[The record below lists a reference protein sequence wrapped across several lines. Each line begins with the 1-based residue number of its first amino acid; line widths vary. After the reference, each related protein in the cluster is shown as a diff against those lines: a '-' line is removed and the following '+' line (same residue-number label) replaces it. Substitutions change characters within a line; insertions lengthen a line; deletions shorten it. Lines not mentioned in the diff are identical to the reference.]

1 LPLDGPVGTFVAMRA
16 TVLFITTVFAI
27 GCGSDSVTGPS
38 PRSLAVHFD
47 SLWQR
52 AVETNDNLR
61 QVAMEYIAVPLA
73 FGVSPRNVSI
83 TVDGQSATY
92 QAVAFEFVDVTI
104 QGMAVDSVYNFAAWA
119 DPDANRV
126 IISQYLPAEQD
137 FALGYLNGAAEQV
150 SQQGVITDTVVS
162 ATGTCSAIDLASV
175 YYEASYSTC
184 SHSVQET
191 AFDIQFDSSQTAT
204 EIKLGSVRLPAVRLY
219 QHY

>member
-1 LPLDGPVGTFVAMRA
+1 MRA
-16 TVLFITTVFAI
+16 TVLFITTAFAI

-83 TVDGQSATY
+83 TVDGQPATY

-126 IISQYLPAEQD
+126 IIAQYLPAEQD
-137 FALGYLNGAAEQV
+137 FALGYLNGATEQV
-150 SQQGVITDTVVS
+150 SQQGAITDTVVS

-191 AFDIQFDSSQTAT
+191 AFDMQFDSSQTAS
-204 EIKLGSVRLPAVRLY
+204 EVKLGSVRLPAIRLY

>member
-1 LPLDGPVGTFVAMRA
+1 MRTRVLFVAA
-16 TVLFITTVFAI
+16 AFAL
-27 GCGSDSVTGPS
+27 GCGSDSATGPS
-38 PRSLAVHFD
+38 ARSLAVHFD

-61 QVAMEYIAVPLA
+61 QIAMQYIAIPLA
-73 FGVSPRNVSI
+73 FGVSPHAVSI
-83 TVDGQSATY
+83 TVDGKAAMY

-104 QGMAVDSVYNFAAWA
+104 QGTPVDSFYNFAAWA

-126 IISQYLPAEQD
+126 LITQYLPAEQQ
-137 FALGYLNGAAEQV
+137 FALGYLDGAAEQV
-150 SQQGVITDTVVS
+150 STQGTITDTVVS
-162 ATGTCSAIDLASV
+162 ANGTCSAIDLASV

-184 SHSVQET
+184 SRSVQET
-191 AFDIQFDSSQTAT
+191 AFDMQLDSSQTAS

>member
-1 LPLDGPVGTFVAMRA
+1 MRA
-16 TVLFITTVFAI
+16 TALLVATTFAL
-27 GCGSDSVTGPS
+27 GCTSDSPTGPS
-38 PRSLAVHFD
+38 ARSLAVHFD

-61 QVAMEYIAVPLA
+61 QIAMQYIAVPLA
-73 FGVSPRNVSI
+73 FGVSPHEVSI
-83 TVDGQSATY
+83 TVDGKSATY

-104 QGMAVDSVYNFAAWA
+104 QGTPFDSTYNFAAWA

-137 FALGYLNGAAEQV
+137 RALGYLNGTAEQV
-150 SQQGVITDTVVS
+150 SELGTITGTVVS

-191 AFDIQFDSSQTAT
+191 AFDIQFDSSRTVS
-204 EIKLGSVRLPAVRLY
+204 EVKLGSVQLPAVRLY

>member
-1 LPLDGPVGTFVAMRA
+1 LPLDGPAGTFVAMRA
-16 TVLFITTVFAI
+16 TVLFITTAFAI

-126 IISQYLPAEQD
+126 IITQYLPAEQD
-137 FALGYLNGAAEQV
+137 FALGYLNGATEQV
-150 SQQGVITDTVVS
+150 SEQGAITDTVVS

-184 SHSVQET
+184 SHSVQAT

>member
-1 LPLDGPVGTFVAMRA
+1 LPLDGPVGSFVAMRA
-16 TVLFITTVFAI
+16 TVLFITAAFAI

-38 PRSLAVHFD
+38 PRLLAMHFD

-61 QVAMEYIAVPLA
+61 QIAMEYIAVPLA
-73 FGVSPRNVSI
+73 FGVSPHSVSI
-83 TVDGQSATY
+83 TVDGKSATY

-104 QGMAVDSVYNFAAWA
+104 QGMPVDSVYNFAAWA

-126 IISQYLPAEQD
+126 LIAQYLPPEQE
-137 FALGYLNGAAEQV
+137 FALGYLDGATEQV
-150 SQQGVITDTVVS
+150 SAQGTVTDTVVS

-184 SHSVQET
+184 SHSVQAV
-191 AFDIQFDSSQTAT
+191 AFDIRLDTSQTAT
-204 EIKLGSVRLPAVRLY
+204 EITLGSVRLPAVRLY
-219 QHY
+219 QHN